1 MESKIGKK
9 KLVCFVT
16 DDVVGSTTPLE
27 DAWIRRASWS
37 FCRIFRALTL
47 LSCCLVSSVIIILG
61 WTGLPGPG
69 CPPSHCSFREKY
81 LNQADPHVIRTCHGS
96 RLHATRRLFFLF
108 ESTLSPSAP
117 RTRVLSFSWTLE
129 RPVHILALRQNHGD
143 DAPTKTT
150 CATSSVELRFL
161 ATKY

>member
-96 RLHATRRLFFLF
+96 RLHATRRLFFC
-108 ESTLSPSAP
+108 LSPRFHRQRHARACWVFRGRSNARCIYSHWDKTMVTMLQP
-117 RTRVLSFSWTLE
+117 RPRAQ
-129 RPVHILALRQNHGD
+129 RALL
-143 DAPTKTT
+143 
-150 CATSSVELRFL
+150 SSVF
-161 ATKY
+161 